1 MSFQNFPTSDV
12 VSAGYSNN
20 STSYGS
26 SSCAVSYDG
35 SKIAFGATQQTTDNG
50 SQGIVQV
57 YTNSG
62 GAFTPEFTLSDPFS
76 IDGTEGFGNNI
87 GTNISLN
94 RDGTSLFVRN
104 QFNQLRFYTYDSG
117 ANSWSFEQLIGN
129 SKTYAVSSN
138 STNDALYIVSIRPI
152 FGNPPSVNYDVYQF
166 NGSSYSQI
174 ANNVALD
181 PQPGRGDNTTD
192 HEAQCYY
199 NDNGGNRVLVL
210 IVGDWQN
217 QRVIHYTYD
226 FSSNTFGTG
235 TTFSQAVSD
244 FGIQIQIS
252 QETNEEGEYLVVASS
267 AGSFYVYTSP
277 SFQNPNY
284 TLLTTN
290 SNSGTHG
297 RWVAISSNTKY
308 IITSNTVETV
318 DGLSNAGKVNI
329 YLPSGSTY
337 VEDSNFVLSG
347 TIANNFLG
355 QNVAV
360 DNETT
365 LVGAGALIQ
374 NDSHN
379 SRAMFNSTSM
389 CLTDDT
395 RILKLVEIE

>member
-12 VSAGYSNN
+12 VTAGYSNN

-35 SKIAFGATQQTTDNG
+35 SKIAFGATEQTTDNG
-50 SQGIVQV
+50 PQGIIQV
-57 YTNSG
+57 YSNSNG
-62 GAFTPEFTLSDPFS
+62 TFTPEFTLGNPFS

-87 GTNISLN
+87 GANIYLN
-94 RDGTSLFVRN
+94 RDGTRLFDRN
-104 QFNQLRFYTYDSG
+104 QFNQIRFFTYDSG
-117 ANSWSFEQLIGN
+117 ANSWSFQQILGN

-138 STNDALYIVSIRPI
+138 STNDALYLVSIRPI
-152 FGNPPSVNYDVYQF
+152 FGSPPSVNYDVYQF
-166 NGSSYSQI
+166 NGSIYSQI
-174 ANNVALD
+174 ADNVALI
-181 PQPGRGDNTTD
+181 PQPGRGDETTD

-199 NDNGGNRVLVL
+199 NENGGDPVLVL

-297 RWVAISSNTKY
+297 RWVAISSKTKY
-308 IITSNTVETV
+308 IITSNTAETV
-318 DGLSNAGKVNI
+318 DGFSNAGTVNI
-329 YLPSGSTY
+329 YLPFGSNY
-337 VEDSNFVLSG
+337 VEDTAFVLSG
-347 TIANNFLG
+347 TTTNNFLG
-355 QNVAV
+355 HNVAV
-360 DNETT
+360 DGETT
-365 LVGAGALIQ
+365 LIGAGALIQ
-374 NDSHN
+374 NDNNN

-389 CLTDDT
+389 CLADDSL
-395 RILKLVEIE
+395 ILKFVEIE